1 MRRYGGICWK
11 ILPRYAIDAP
21 SKLSTDYVD
30 NSLDNLFNMPLEARS
45 PSLVSNWLNFDH
57 DKLIQ

>member
-1 MRRYGGICWK
+1 
-11 ILPRYAIDAP
+11 LPRYAIDAP